1 MPFYKTK
8 ILNREISLEYEEIDE
23 SKIID
28 SINLINEKI
37 NNKLQNPKYS
47 DGKISDTILLS
58 LLSIELQAELSEKIN
73 IQKNLEVNE
82 AKNEENLK
90 YNLDLKDKI
99 LQLQNEKKILEDE
112 KIILVEE
119 FNEIN
124 KKVEDLIHIIKNS
137 YYE

>member
-8 ILNREISLEYEEIDE
+8 IFNREISLEYEKKDE
-23 SKIID
+23 KKIID

-47 DGKISDTILLS
+47 NGKISDTILLS
-58 LLSIELQAELSEKIN
+58 LLSIELQVELSEKIN
-73 IQKNLEVNE
+73 IQKSIEVDDS
-82 AKNEENLK
+82 KNEEYLK
-90 YNLDLKDKI
+90 YNLELKDKI
-99 LQLQNEKKILEDE
+99 LKLQNEKKILEDE
-112 KIILVEE
+112 ILKLDQD
-119 FNEIN
+119 FDEIN